1 MPKLTVKKRL
11 QIMLII
17 FLVGMTGIV
26 FSTLMIDNI
35 IDDYIDRMSTDIHLE
50 VINNYENVNVDVKK
64 DDENISIYINP
75 KNERMEEEVKVFE
88 PTEAIVSSEVG
99 INIRKEPSVDSEKIG
114 VVPYGCKITIL
125 DEEGDWYKINSGYVY
140 KEYVDIEFNN

>member
-17 FLVGMTGIV
+17 FLVGMTGII
-26 FSTLMIDNI
+26 FSTLMIDSI

-64 DDENISIYINP
+64 DGENISIYINP
-75 KNERMEEEVKVFE
+75 KNERMEEEVEVFE

-114 VVPYGCKITIL
+114 VIPYGDKITIL
-125 DEEGDWYKINSGYVY
+125 NEEGDWYKIDSGYVY

>member
-17 FLVGMTGIV
+17 FLVGMTGII

-64 DDENISIYINP
+64 NDENISIYINP
-75 KNERMEEEVKVFE
+75 KNEQVEEEVEVFE
-88 PTEAIVSSEVG
+88 PIEGIVSSEVG
-99 INIRKEPSVDSEKIG
+99 INIRKEPSVDSEKID
-114 VVPYGCKITIL
+114 VIPYGDKITIL
-125 DEEGDWYKINSGYVY
+125 NEEGDWYKINSGYVY
-140 KEYVDIEFNN
+140 KEYIDIEFNN

>member
-17 FLVGMTGIV
+17 FLVGMTGII

-64 DDENISIYINP
+64 NDENISIYINP
-75 KNERMEEEVKVFE
+75 KKEQVEEEVEVFE
-88 PTEAIVSSEVG
+88 PIEGIVSSEVG
-99 INIRKEPSVDSEKIG
+99 INIRKEPSVDSEKID
-114 VVPYGCKITIL
+114 VIPYGDKITIL
-125 DEEGDWYKINSGYVY
+125 NEEGDWYKINSGYVY
-140 KEYVDIEFNN
+140 KEYIDIEFNN

>member
-17 FLVGMTGIV
+17 FLVGMTGII

-50 VINNYENVNVDVKK
+50 VINNYENVNVAEIGFKK
-64 DDENISIYINP
+64 
-75 KNERMEEEVKVFE
+75 
-88 PTEAIVSSEVG
+88 TVG
-99 INIRKEPSVDSEKIG
+99 CR
-114 VVPYGCKITIL
+114 
-125 DEEGDWYKINSGYVY
+125 
-140 KEYVDIEFNN
+140 F

>member
-17 FLVGMTGIV
+17 FLVGMTGII
-26 FSTLMIDNI
+26 FSALMIDNI

-64 DDENISIYINP
+64 NNDNISIYINP
-75 KNERMEEEVKVFE
+75 KNEQVEEEIEVFE
-88 PTEAIVSSEVG
+88 PIEAIVSSEVG
-99 INIRKEPSVDSEKIG
+99 INIRKEPSVNSEKIG
-114 VVPYGCKITIL
+114 VISYGDKITIL
-125 DEEGDWYKINSGYVY
+125 NEEGDWYKINSGYVY
-140 KEYVDIEFNN
+140 KEYIDIEFNN